1 MRIAQAKISRNGA
14 SRPRPTS
21 TTLDAIA
28 ATPPQRFSIA
38 IGGSLFVHAVIFAL
52 WLSSSLIS
60 KPEILEIRE
69 ISYLDESELP
79 PEEKAPE
86 IEPEV
91 KPGEVDAFD
100 NREAESSREAI
111 REIAQG
117 APNASSTPTTPSTPS
132 SESIG
137 NPFANGI
144 PAGAGEPGPP
154 APNVEDFGVLKVMD
168 GVADVASVGE
178 AVLNIPGAGKFL
190 SNGKVS
196 NNGADISASVMDGFL
211 GGTGDG
217 NGYGNG
223 VDGIYEGL
231 KGEIGGTGVKL
242 GKVGRVTIERIGRV
256 TGNREATTGG
266 GGRSEE
272 SLRQVMIENMGRL
285 QYIYTKF
292 LKNGMQ
298 SHGKVEVEV
307 TIAADGSVEA
317 ALVLSSEI
325 SVTAFQNEII
335 DAVRRWKYRPIARG
349 YMKVVY
355 PMVFVEMN

>member
-1 MRIAQAKISRNGA
+1 MRTAQAKISRNGA
-14 SRPRPTS
+14 SRPRPAS
-21 TTLDAIA
+21 ITLDALA

-38 IGGSLFVHAVIFAL
+38 IGGSLLVHAIVFAL
-52 WLSSSLIS
+52 WLSSSLVN
-60 KPEILEIRE
+60 KPEVLEIRE
-69 ISYLDESELP
+69 ISYVDEAETP

-100 NREAESSREAI
+100 NREAESSREL
-111 REIAQG
+111 
-117 APNASSTPTTPSTPS
+117 APATASSAPSTPS
-132 SESIG
+132 SNGAG

-144 PAGAGEPGPP
+144 PAGGGEPGPP

-168 GVADVASVGE
+168 GVADVANASE
-178 AVLNIPGAGKFL
+178 AVLSIPGAGKFL
-190 SNGKVS
+190 SNGHVS
-196 NNGADISASVMDGFL
+196 KNGADISASVMDGFL

-231 KGEIGGTGVKL
+231 KGEIGGTGVRL

-256 TGNREATTGG
+256 SGSREATTG

-272 SLRQVMIENMGRL
+272 SLRQVMMENMGRL
-285 QYIYTKF
+285 QYIYTKY

-307 TIAADGSVEA
+307 TIAAGGKVEA
-317 ALVLSSEI
+317 VEILSSQIAI
-325 SVTAFQNEII
+325 SAFQNEII
-335 DAVRRWKYRPIARG
+335 DAVRRWKYQPIARG

-355 PMVFVEMN
+355 PMVFVQMN

>member
-1 MRIAQAKISRNGA
+1 MRTAQAKIFRNGA
-14 SRPRPTS
+14 SRPRPAS
-21 TTLDAIA
+21 TTLDGIA

-38 IGGSLFVHAVIFAL
+38 IGGSLLVHAVVFAL
-52 WLSSSLIS
+52 WLSSSLVN

-69 ISYLDESELP
+69 ISYVDEAETP

-100 NREAESSREAI
+100 NREAESSREFA
-111 REIAQG
+111 RAT
-117 APNASSTPTTPSTPS
+117 APSAPSTPS
-132 SESIG
+132 SNGIG

-144 PAGAGEPGPP
+144 PAGGGEPGPP
-154 APNVEDFGVLKVMD
+154 APSVEDFGVLKVMD
-168 GVADVASVGE
+168 GVADVASASE
-178 AVLNIPGAGKFL
+178 AVLSIPGAGKFL
-190 SNGKVS
+190 SNGHVS
-196 NNGADISASVMDGFL
+196 KNGADISASVMDGFL

-256 TGNREATTGG
+256 SGSREATTGG

-272 SLRQVMIENMGRL
+272 SLRQVMMENMGRL
-285 QYIYTKF
+285 QYIYTKY

-307 TIAADGSVEA
+307 TIAANGRVET
-317 ALVLSSEI
+317 VEILSSQI
-325 SVTAFQNEII
+325 AIAAFQNEIV
-335 DAVRRWKYRPIARG
+335 DAVRRWKYQPIARG

-355 PMVFVEMN
+355 PMVFVQMN